1 MLTDQNTQTTEQP
14 KEDPRAYWQGFPEA
28 PYSASIK
35 YVDGNGFEVLATARG
50 WTWNSLLS
58 SLSKAEQTILD
69 MGGKPIVSKDN
80 QPKPEAPKLEA
91 PAAHDPKEPRYV
103 DPAELELKPGQHVFT
118 VKEVFRDKNGDGSK
132 YMLKVVLEEQYQ
144 YGNGKW
150 GISYFKTDG
159 AYAGW
164 TKWELGKRFAPSG
177 EWARVIVEDPKPG
190 GKFANIVS
198 FLPAG

>member
-1 MLTDQNTQTTEQP
+1 MLTDTNTPQTTEQP
-14 KEDPRAYWQGFPEA
+14 KEDPRSYWAGFPEA
-28 PYSASIK
+28 PYSDSFKWIDDK
-35 YVDGNGFEVLATARG
+35 GFEHLSTVRG
-50 WTWNSLLS
+50 WSFPAMLS
-58 SLSKAEQTILD
+58 SLQKAEQVILD
-69 MGGKPIVSKDN
+69 TGGKPIISKEN
-80 QPKPEAPKLEA
+80 RPAPEAPKLEA
-91 PAAHDPKEPRYV
+91 PASQNPNEPRYV

-164 TKWELGKRFAPSG
+164 TKWELGKRFAPSREAG
-177 EWARVIVEDPKPG
+177 RVIVEDPKPG
-190 GKFANIVS
+190 GKFANIVA
-198 FLPAG
+198 FLPA